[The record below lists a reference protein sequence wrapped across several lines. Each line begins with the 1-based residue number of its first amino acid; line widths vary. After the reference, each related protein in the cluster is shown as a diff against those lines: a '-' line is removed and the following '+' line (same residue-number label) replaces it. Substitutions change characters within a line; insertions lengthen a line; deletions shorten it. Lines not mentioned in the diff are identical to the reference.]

1 MSNILCH
8 VVGINSILKG
18 KLINF
23 LSSKKINLNVIDLDL
38 ITDSINQS
46 KEMNEFY
53 NEYEELSEKIKIK
66 SNNKKLKDLE
76 KNMANYW
83 KDQFDKNLDSQIN
96 KSKNK
101 SILIGLST
109 YFKNQRVNVK
119 IDTKLKFFVR
129 VDLIEHAKN
138 IIENNLNNYKDEIIN
153 GNFPLDLLNLDHLI
167 QKRENLIEIYKKLG
181 YEIRSLSSIIEY
193 IASNLNFDLN
203 NVKELYFASDKKF
216 TKKVDINDVKGIG
229 YTIPWLAIVSSLDN
243 KNLSKGFKNKKPF
256 LKMNEYATSKI
267 LDKDCYLYQICPDN
281 FYHNKNGKGVKFVT
295 NSSFKINESYYIDNI
310 RKYLDENEIKI
321 I

>member
-167 QKRENLIEIYKKLG
+167 QKRENLIEIYTPS
-181 YEIRSLSSIIEY
+181 RSLRS
-193 IASNLNFDLN
+193 
-203 NVKELYFASDKKF
+203 ASDKF
-216 TKKVDINDVKGIG
+216 CLKKVTMKYKSYGEKSFSFYGPLVWNSL
-229 YTIPWLAIVSSLDN
+229 PFELRSVSELN
-243 KNLSKGFKNKKPF
+243 
-256 LKMNEYATSKI
+256 
-267 LDKDCYLYQICPDN
+267 
-281 FYHNKNGKGVKFVT
+281 
-295 NSSFKINESYYIDNI
+295 SFK
-310 RKYLDENEIKI
+310 KAVKTFLFIKAYPDAAS
-321 I
+321 